1 MDQLQGRP
9 RAALLEAMIEF
20 DLAQGAP
27 LKALDRADVLA
38 KEFPRRPNAWFLR
51 AAALQAAGRNLE
63 AARALSSLARRTPA
77 DDPVGMG
84 ARIGLAAI
92 FIGLEK
98 AETACAMR
106 AKTLSRPNAADNWQ
120 TALGVFPRL
129 KDWDQLA
136 RNSCSAG

>member
-1 MDQLQGRP
+1 
-9 RAALLEAMIEF
+9 LEALIEF
-20 DLAQGAP
+20 DLSQAAGDA
-27 LKALDRADVLA
+27 ALAHADELA
-38 KEFPRRPNAWFLR
+38 KAFPRRPNAWFLR
-51 AAALQAAGRNLE
+51 AAALQATGRDLE

-92 FIGLEK
+92 FIDLEK

-129 KDWDQLA
+129 KDWDQASRA
-136 RNSCSAG
+136 RCAAG